1 MRSGVVVWAAWVGNS
16 PAQVGTNNP
25 ALLGTP
31 LVNKNTQVR
40 CAANNTLKDAL
51 KKHLGLFYMTFC
63 LNGTDAKAII
73 SSWGHPKTT

>member
-40 CAANNTLKDAL
+40 CAANNTLKEAL
-51 KKHLGLFYMTFC
+51 KNIGK
-63 LNGTDAKAII
+63 I
-73 SSWGHPKTT
+73 